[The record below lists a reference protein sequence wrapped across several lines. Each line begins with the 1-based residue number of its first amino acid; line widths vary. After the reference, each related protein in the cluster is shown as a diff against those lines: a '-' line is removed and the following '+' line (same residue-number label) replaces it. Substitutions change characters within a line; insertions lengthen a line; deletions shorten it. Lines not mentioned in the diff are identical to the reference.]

1 VKRKDYNCGG
11 EKLVRRDEEEGKKK
25 WLVMMFGM
33 GPPTH

>member
-1 VKRKDYNCGG
+1 VKRKDCNCSD
-11 EKLVRRDEEEGKKK
+11 EESVRRDEEEGKK